1 MANEFVWG
9 NALFNSGL
17 VGSSFVVSGYLFKKW
32 MTRTEKD
39 TESVKKELRETAKDI
54 KLSVDTLTLQVRTQ
68 NGNVAR
74 VTEEIHTQ
82 VALCKQRNEDRPKNG
97 RCDDRD

>member
-9 NALFNSGL
+9 NALFSSGL
-17 VGSSFVVSGYLFKKW
+17 VGSSFLVSGYLFKKW
-32 MTRTEKD
+32 MNRTEKD
-39 TESVKKELRETAKDI
+39 TEDVKEELRETAREI
-54 KLSVDTLTLQVRTQ
+54 KTSVDTLTVQVRTQ

-74 VTEEIHTQ
+74 VSEEVHTQ
-82 VALCKQRNEDRPKNG
+82 IALCKQRNEDRPKNE

>member
-1 MANEFVWG
+1 MVTEFVLG

-17 VGSSFVVSGYLFKKW
+17 VGTSFVISGYLFKRW
-32 MTRTEKD
+32 MTRAEKD
-39 TESVKKELRETAKDI
+39 TEDVKQELREKAHEI
-54 KLSVDTLTLQVRTQ
+54 KNSVDVLTIQVKTQ

-82 VALCKQRNEDRPKNG
+82 VALCQLRNGDRPKNE
-97 RCDDRD
+97 RCTD